1 MLVLRRWMFALV
13 VVPVLGTVLGTAA
26 AWAQTPAT
34 DVGATDRD
42 AIRRVIGDQMAAFRR
57 DDAVAAFG
65 FATREIRD
73 QFGTPERFMA
83 MVREGYPAVY
93 RPSEVR
99 VGALVR
105 LNGRLTQLVDVVG
118 PDGVPHTAMYFME
131 HQPDGS
137 WLIGGCM
144 LAVAPGATT

>member
-1 MLVLRRWMFALV
+1 MRVLRRWMFALV
-13 VVPVLGTVLGTAA
+13 VVPMLGTVPGAGA
-26 AWAQTPAT
+26 AWAQSPAT
-34 DVGATDRD
+34 DVGAADRD

-57 DDAVAAFG
+57 DDAAAAFG
-65 FATREIRD
+65 FATQEIRD
-73 QFGTPERFMA
+73 QFGTPERFMT
-83 MVREGYPAVY
+83 MVREGYQAVY

-99 VGALVR
+99 VGALVW
-105 LNGRLTQLVDVVG
+105 LNGKLTQLVDVVG

>member
-13 VVPVLGTVLGTAA
+13 VLGTVLGPGA

-34 DVGATDRD
+34 DVGAADRD

-65 FATREIRD
+65 FAAPEIRD
-73 QFGTPERFMA
+73 QFGTSEHFMA
-83 MVREGYPAVY
+83 MVREGYQAVY

-99 VGALVR
+99 VGALVW

-144 LAVAPGATT
+144 LAVGQGATT